1 VGYRR
6 KSAWKRDGRARGLR
20 REKDGEK
27 RVDVPAVVV
36 TVGGSDDGG
45 GRRGE
50 PVPDA
55 LAHPIVHQSP
65 LAPPRPPA
73 PPTNPRCVR
82 ARSPSLENRSRN
94 GVPALVW
101 VFRATPYTGTRA
113 RARARATHV
122 HVRAAHRRA
131 RLSYS
136 ALARVYRS
144 VGERERV
151 GGRRDVG
158 GLLKFL

>member
-65 LAPPRPPA
+65 PRPPRPPA
-73 PPTNPRCVR
+73 PRPTDQPPVC
-82 ARSPSLENRSRN
+82 
-94 GVPALVW
+94 
-101 VFRATPYTGTRA
+101 A
-113 RARARATHV
+113 RAK
-122 HVRAAHRRA
+122 
-131 RLSYS
+131 
-136 ALARVYRS
+136 S
-144 VGERERV
+144 VAGEP
-151 GGRRDVG
+151 
-158 GLLKFL
+158 